1 MPGWGPFDLSGKSA
15 IVTGGAMGIGFGIVA
30 RLAEAGANVLVGD
43 VDDAALRAAP
53 GKLKGP
59 GRVVTLRAD
68 VTQVDTGERLVNRCV
83 EAFGSLDILVNNAG
97 IFPIVPM
104 LQTSPE
110 MFDRVYA
117 VNLKGLAFV
126 TKAAAAR
133 MVAQGRGGKIVNIA
147 SIDALRPSMIGLA
160 AYDASKGGVLMLTR
174 NLALEFAPHGIQV
187 NAIAPGGV
195 TTEGTMKLTA
205 GMGLTPEQQEQMT
218 KASVARIP
226 LGRMGI
232 PDDIAKVALFLVSS
246 GSDYMTGDI
255 VVVDGGMLLT

>member
-1 MPGWGPFDLSGKSA
+1 MADWGPFGLEGKRA
-15 IVTGGAMGIGFGIVA
+15 IVTGGAMGIGFGIV
-30 RLAEAGANVLVGD
+30 RLLTEAGANVLIGD
-43 VDDAALRAAP
+43 VDERGLGAIREKLIGP
-53 GKLKGP
+53 GK
-59 GRVVTLRAD
+59 VATMRAD
-68 VTQVDTGERLVNRCV
+68 VTQADTGDRLVDRCV
-83 EAFGSLDILVNNAG
+83 EAFGGLDILVNNAG

-110 MFDRVYA
+110 LFDRVYA

-133 MVAQGRGGKIVNIA
+133 MVAQGHGGKIVNIA
-147 SIDALRPSMIGLA
+147 SIDALRPSMVGLA
-160 AYDASKGGVLMLTR
+160 AYDASKGGVLMLTK

-195 TTEGTMKLTA
+195 TTEGTVKLMA
-205 GMGLTPEQQEQMT
+205 GMGFTPEQQEQMT

-232 PDDIAKVALFLVSS
+232 PDDIAKVALFLASS